1 MSIFKTFSF
10 YFAVF
15 GILLAALFSKIS
27 VAPSPSVT
35 FVHEPAEKP
44 FINAI
49 AASGIVEAKDK
60 NIEIGTPEEG
70 ILVELWHHV
79 GDKVEQGDPLFRID
93 SATLEA
99 QVLVETSKLKEAK
112 IELENLE
119 NQLQRY
125 TSIRDPRAISQD
137 EFQRKKYELSAA
149 QARVE
154 AAEASLAQTLQQI
167 SRLKVLAPK
176 SGIILQQNIRVG
188 ENVSRSKPAIILGD
202 LDHLQIRVDV
212 DEQSA
217 GLFNYK
223 NPAIAFPKNK
233 YDLAIPL
240 TFVRVEPFVIP
251 KKSLSGAGDERV
263 DTRVLQI
270 IYAFDAPENYPIYV
284 GQQADV
290 YIEKNH

>member
-1 MSIFKTFSF
+1 
-10 YFAVF
+10 
-15 GILLAALFSKIS
+15 L
-27 VAPSPSVT
+27 
-35 FVHEPAEKP
+35 EK
-44 FINAI
+44 
-49 AASGIVEAKDK
+49 
-60 NIEIGTPEEG
+60 
-70 ILVELWHHV
+70 
-79 GDKVEQGDPLFRID
+79 
-93 SATLEA
+93 
-99 QVLVETSKLKEAK
+99 
-112 IELENLE
+112 LE

-125 TSIRDPRAISQD
+125 NSIRDPRAISQD

-176 SGIILQQNIRVG
+176 SGVILQQNIRVG

>member
-27 VAPSPSVT
+27 IAPSPSVT
-35 FVHEPAEKP
+35 FVHEPAKKP
-44 FINAI
+44 FIDAI
-49 AASGIVEAKDK
+49 AASGIVEAQDK

-99 QVLVETSKLKEAK
+99 QVLVESSKLKEAK
-112 IELENLE
+112 VELENLE

-176 SGIILQQNIRVG
+176 SGVILQQNIRVG